1 MDPTTAIQ
9 LSDCIGQG
17 SRAIYLDLDDVIC
30 NTAVAYL
37 ELIHR
42 EFGLEIAFDNIF
54 SFNLQKSFGLSD
66 SATRHLFTCGHSPEF
81 ILTIDILDGAKEAIE
96 NWRAQGNLIHIVTG
110 RHTSAY
116 QASLEWLANH
126 ELGYDSFTMVD
137 KYGWEDTDHD
147 LAVTLD
153 EIRGR
158 HYSFGIE
165 DNVKMAEF
173 LSGSMGLPVLLH
185 DRPWN
190 RDLKEGTT
198 LNGGGIKRFYS
209 WDELRSLS

>member
-1 MDPTTAIQ
+1 MNF
-9 LSDCIGQG
+9 SDCIGEG
-17 SRAIYLDLDDVIC
+17 SKVIYLDLDDVIC

-37 ELIHR
+37 ELIDR

-54 SFNLQKSFGLSD
+54 SFDLQKSFGLSD
-66 SATRHLFTCGHSPEF
+66 SATRHLFKCGHSPEF
-81 ILTIDILDGAKEAIE
+81 ILAIDILDGVKEAIE
-96 NWRAQGNLIHIVTG
+96 NWQARGSQIHIVTG

-116 QASLEWLANH
+116 QASLEWLGNH
-126 ELGYDSFTMVD
+126 DLGYDSFTMVD

-147 LAVTLD
+147 LAVSLD
-153 EIRGR
+153 EISSR

-165 DNVKMAEF
+165 DNVTMAEF

-190 RDLKEGTT
+190 RALKEGAT
-198 LNGGGIKRFYS
+198 LNGGGITRFYS
-209 WDELRSLS
+209 WDELRNLS